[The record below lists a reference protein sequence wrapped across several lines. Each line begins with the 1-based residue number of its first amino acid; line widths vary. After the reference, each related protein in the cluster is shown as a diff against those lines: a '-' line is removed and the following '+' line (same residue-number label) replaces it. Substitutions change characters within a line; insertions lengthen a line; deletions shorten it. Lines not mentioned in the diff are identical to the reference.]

1 MQIQLGSDIDVAV
14 ASASGYSSD
23 ETPNLGTSMCCRCGP
38 KKVKKKKDNYEELV
52 FNMSMEAFIHSK
64 YVAVIVLRM
73 DMGINIKI
81 GTFPYAITDLQ
92 KRIFFFLM
100 IKMQCVKEFPSWHS
114 RNESD

>member
-1 MQIQLGSDIDVAV
+1 
-14 ASASGYSSD
+14 
-23 ETPNLGTSMCCRCGP
+23 
-38 KKVKKKKDNYEELV
+38 
-52 FNMSMEAFIHSK
+52 MSMEAFIHSK